1 MQPILSVNGLTKR
14 FEDFALSDVS
24 FEIPPGFVMGLVG
37 PNGAGKTTTLKSILG
52 LLRRDAGE
60 VRVSGLDPQ
69 LDGAAAREMIGFVHD
84 EPRFP
89 RYLTLRDISA
99 IIGRF
104 YATWDKPR
112 FRRLMDAFELPL
124 RKRFGA
130 LSRGMRMK
138 FALALALSHDAR
150 LIVMDEPTSGLDPVF
165 RRELLDVLQEL
176 IEDERA
182 SILFSTHITA
192 DLDRI
197 ADYVT
202 LLQDGRVVFSAAKD
216 DILERWALVKGA
228 RELATDHPERW
239 FHGIKVG
246 PHGFEAITDDVHAV
260 RQHFGDAVVVERP
273 TLEDIVL
280 LTSSGGADA

>member
-1 MQPILSVNGLTKR
+1 MEPVLSVRGLTKR
-14 FEDFALSDVS
+14 FEGFELADVS

-52 LLRRDAGE
+52 LLRPDAGT

-69 LDGAAAREMIGFVHD
+69 RDGVEARAQIGFVHD

-99 IIGRF
+99 IVRRF
-104 YATWDKPR
+104 YKGWDRKR
-112 FRRLMDAFELPL
+112 FQHLMDAFELPP
-124 RKRFGA
+124 RKRFGV

-138 FALALALSHDAR
+138 FALALALSHDAQ
-150 LIVMDEPTSGLDPVF
+150 LVVMDEPTTGLDPVF
-165 RRELLDVLQEL
+165 RRELLDVLQGLLENG
-176 IEDERA
+176 RA

-202 LLQDGRVVFSAAKD
+202 LLQDGRVVFSETKD
-216 DILERWALVKGA
+216 DILERWGLVKGA
-228 RELATDHPERW
+228 RELAGDHPEHW
-239 FHGIKVG
+239 FRGIQVG
-246 PHGFEAITDDVHAV
+246 PQLVPARDSRAV
-260 RQHFGDAVVVERP
+260 RPATVDTDH
-273 TLEDIVL
+273 L
-280 LTSSGGADA
+280 SSGSDGRDLDFYLVDGLR

>member
-1 MQPILSVNGLTKR
+1 MQPILRVSGLAKR
-14 FEDFALSDVS
+14 FEDFALSEVS

-37 PNGAGKTTTLKSILG
+37 PNGAGKTTTLKTILG

-60 VRVSGLDPQ
+60 VLVSGLDPQ
-69 LDGAAAREMIGFVHD
+69 LDGAASREMIGFVHD

-104 YATWDKPR
+104 YTGWDKPR
-112 FRRLMDAFELPL
+112 FRQLMDAFELPL

-150 LIVMDEPTSGLDPVF
+150 LIVMDEPTTGLDPVF
-165 RRELLDVLQEL
+165 RRELLDVLQGL
-176 IEDERA
+176 IQDERA

-202 LLQDGRVVFSAAKD
+202 LLQDGRVFFSEAKD

-228 RELATDHPERW
+228 RELATDRPEHW
-239 FHGIKVG
+239 FRGIQVG
-246 PHGFEAITDDVHAV
+246 PHGFEAITDDVPGV
-260 RQHFGDAVVVERP
+260 RSHFGDAVVVERP

-280 LTSSGGADA
+280 LTSSGGANA

>member
-1 MQPILSVNGLTKR
+1 MQPILSVSGLTKR
-14 FEDFALSDVS
+14 FEDFSLSDVS
-24 FEIPPGFVMGLVG
+24 FEIPPGYVMGLVG

-60 VRVSGLDPQ
+60 VLVSGFDPQ
-69 LDGAAAREMIGFVHD
+69 LDGAAARSRIGFVHD

-104 YATWDKPR
+104 YAGWDRER

-138 FALALALSHDAR
+138 FALVLALSHDAQ
-150 LIVMDEPTSGLDPVF
+150 LILMDEPTTGLDPVF
-165 RRELLDVLQEL
+165 RRELLDVLQGL

-202 LLQDGRVVFSAAKD
+202 LLQDGRVVFSEAKD

-228 RELATDHPERW
+228 RELAADQPEHW
-239 FHGIKVG
+239 FRGVHIG
-246 PHGFEAITDDVHAV
+246 PHGFEAITDDVPGV
-260 RQHFGDAVVVERP
+260 RQHFGDAVIVERP

>member
-1 MQPILSVNGLTKR
+1 MQPILSVRGLTKR
-14 FEDFALSDVS
+14 FEGFALSDVS

-52 LLRRDAGE
+52 LLRPDGGK
-60 VRVSGLDPQ
+60 VLVSGLDPQ
-69 LDGAAAREMIGFVHD
+69 LDGAAARARIGFVHD

-89 RYLTLRDISA
+89 RYLTLHETSA
-99 IIGRF
+99 IVRRF
-104 YATWDKPR
+104 YTGWDKAR

-138 FALALALSHDAR
+138 FALALALSHDAQ
-150 LIVMDEPTSGLDPVF
+150 LIVMDEATSGLDPVF
-165 RRELLDVLQEL
+165 RRELLDVLQGL
-176 IEDERA
+176 IQDERA

-202 LLQDGRVVFSAAKD
+202 LLQDGRVVFSEAKD

-228 RELATDHPERW
+228 RELATDQPEHW
-239 FHGIKVG
+239 FRGIQVG
-246 PHGFEAITDDVHAV
+246 PHGFEAITDDVSGV
-260 RQHFGDAVVVERP
+260 RRHFGDAVIIERP
-273 TLEDIVL
+273 SLEDIVL